1 MPTVSMKDLLQSGV
15 HFGHQTRRW
24 NPKMRSYIFAERGGI
39 YIIDLQKTTVLIDEA
54 YSFLRN
60 VAARGGSVL
69 FVGTKKQCQEA
80 IKEEAEAAGQ
90 PYVAAR
96 WLGGLLTNYVTLSK
110 RIKRLHE
117 LRQLVAEG
125 SIDVL
130 PTRDQMKLRGEL
142 AKLETNLGGVAG
154 MDSLPSAVFV
164 VDPRKEAI
172 VVKEARKLGIPL
184 VALVDTNCDP
194 DEVDYVIPG
203 NDDAI
208 RSCAVIVKAMA
219 RAVAD
224 GRAQVTAA
232 EFKAAEERA
241 AAAKVA
247 AEAEAALANAAALV
261 AAEAA
266 AQAAA
271 AEAAAA
277 EAVTEAAVA
286 EVVAEA
292 AVAEGAAPVVETE
305 AVAEA
310 VVAAAVAE
318 EAVAEAVVADEVA
331 VEAVAADVVVE
342 TEAAEAVVAA
352 VESEVVAEVAAV
364 EAVVAQEASAE
375 VAAGSKSPATAE
387 QAKKTRKPAV
397 RKQGKPD
404 KGATAPKS
412 AGKTGGDVG
421 TKDESEA

>member
-24 NPKMRSYIFAERGGI
+24 NPKMKSYIFSERGGI

-54 YSFLRN
+54 YNFLRN
-60 VAARGGSVL
+60 VTARGGSVL
-69 FVGTKKQCQEA
+69 FVGTKKQCQES

-96 WLGGLLTNYVTLSK
+96 WLGGLLTNYATLSK

-117 LRQLVAEG
+117 LRELVAAG

-172 VVKEARKLGIPL
+172 VIKEARKLHIPI

-224 GRAQVTAA
+224 GRAQVTLA

-241 AAAKVA
+241 AAAKTA
-247 AEAEAALANAAALV
+247 AAAEAALANAAAEV
-261 AAEAA
+261 AADAA
-266 AQAAA
+266 V
-271 AEAAAA
+271 
-277 EAVTEAAVA
+277 EAVVA
-286 EVVAEA
+286 ERVAEEAVAEA
-292 AVAEGAAPVVETE
+292 AVADVAAAALVKAAADKRVAPDVAAE

-310 VVAAAVAE
+310 VVAEEAAK
-318 EAVAEAVVADEVA
+318 EAVAEAVAADEVA
-331 VEAVAADVVVE
+331 AEVVTDAAVVEVAAD
-342 TEAAEAVVAA
+342 EAVDEAVVD
-352 VESEVVAEVAAV
+352 EIVAEVAAAD
-364 EAVVAQEASAE
+364 AVVAEAAAE
-375 VAAGSKSPATAE
+375 TLAAEEP
-387 QAKKTRKPAV
+387 AKKTRKPAA
-397 RKQGKPD
+397 RKPAKTDKTEKTD
-404 KGATAPKS
+404 KGAAAPKPAAKAQS
-412 AGKTGGDVG
+412 KDGK
-421 TKDESEA
+421 

>member
-1 MPTVSMKDLLQSGV
+1 VPTVSMKDLLQSGV

-24 NPKMRSYIFAERGGI
+24 NPKMKSYIFSERGGI

-54 YSFLRN
+54 YNFLRN

-69 FVGTKKQCQEA
+69 FVGTKKQCQES
-80 IKEEAEAAGQ
+80 IKEEAAAAGQ

-96 WLGGLLTNYVTLSK
+96 WLGGLLTNYATLSK
-110 RIKRLHE
+110 RIRRLHE
-117 LRQLVAEG
+117 LRELVAAG

-172 VVKEARKLGIPL
+172 VIKEARKLHIPI

-194 DEVDYVIPG
+194 DEVDFVIPG

-224 GRAQVTAA
+224 GRAQVTLA
-232 EFKAAEERA
+232 EFKAAEEKA
-241 AAAKVA
+241 AAAKTA
-247 AEAEAALANAAALV
+247 AAAEAALANAAA
-261 AAEAA
+261 
-266 AQAAA
+266 AAA
-271 AEAAAA
+271 AEAAAKA
-277 EAVTEAAVA
+277 EVIVEAAATKDVAPAAAGKAVDEAVEA

-292 AVAEGAAPVVETE
+292 AVTE
-305 AVAEA
+305 ATTADK
-310 VVAAAVAE
+310 AAAKAAAK
-318 EAVAEAVVADEVA
+318 AVATEK
-331 VEAVAADVVVE
+331 AAAK
-342 TEAAEAVVAA
+342 AAEKAVKG
-352 VESEVVAEVAAV
+352 EVKAEVAAV
-364 EAVVAQEASAE
+364 EAVVAE
-375 VAAGSKSPATAE
+375 VAADKVAADEPE
-387 QAKKTRKPAV
+387 KKTHKPAARKPAKTEKTD
-397 RKQGKPD
+397 RQAAPGKPAAEGAD
-404 KGATAPKS
+404 KAA
-412 AGKTGGDVG
+412 
-421 TKDESEA
+421 TKDGK

>member
-24 NPKMRSYIFAERGGI
+24 NPKMKSYIFAERGGI

-54 YSFLRN
+54 YNFLRN

-69 FVGTKKQCQEA
+69 FVGTKKQCQES
-80 IKEEAEAAGQ
+80 IKEEAAAAGQ

-96 WLGGLLTNYVTLSK
+96 WLGGLLTNYATLSK
-110 RIKRLHE
+110 RIRRLHE
-117 LRQLVAEG
+117 LRELVAAG

-172 VVKEARKLGIPL
+172 VIKEARKLHIPI

-194 DEVDYVIPG
+194 DEVDFVIPG

-224 GRAQVTAA
+224 GRAQVTLA

-241 AAAKVA
+241 AAAKT
-247 AEAEAALANAAALV
+247 
-261 AAEAA
+261 
-266 AQAAA
+266 AAA
-271 AEAAAA
+271 AEAALASAEAAAAVKAAAKAVVAEKAAVEAVVEAAASEATAEVKVKAATTKGVAPKAAA
-277 EAVTEAAVA
+277 EAVVKAAEADVA
-286 EVVAEA
+286 AEA
-292 AVAEGAAPVVETE
+292 AVAAAVAADKTAANV
-305 AVAEA
+305 VAEA
-310 VVAAAVAE
+310 VA
-318 EAVAEAVVADEVA
+318 
-331 VEAVAADVVVE
+331 
-342 TEAAEAVVAA
+342 TEKAAEKTAA
-352 VESEVVAEVAAV
+352 KAAKAEVKAEVAAV
-364 EAVVAQEASAE
+364 EAVGAE
-375 VAAGSKSPATAE
+375 IAADKVTAAE
-387 QAKKTRKPAV
+387 PDKKTHKPAARKPAKTDKTD
-397 RKQGKPD
+397 KQAAADKPAAEGVD
-404 KGATAPKS
+404 KA
-412 AGKTGGDVG
+412 D
-421 TKDESEA
+421 TKDGSEA